1 MNNSSYNNST
11 SRSGASSYRSSDYR
25 TSGQREESLLQET
38 DRELHDVIRSA
49 TDRDRGGAAGAGDQ
63 SLFLRGKPVRRG
75 TGTDCRRFDRRRQK
89 RLYSKGLRAYCCD
102 NHPLRSLVA
111 FYGQFRIFRIKKI
124 IQGFGAAP
132 AGYCVL

>member
-49 TDRDRGGAAGAGDQ
+49 TDRDSDSITISK
-63 SLFLRGKPVRRG
+63 SLLI
-75 TGTDCRRFDRRRQK
+75 
-89 RLYSKGLRAYCCD
+89 KG
-102 NHPLRSLVA
+102 
-111 FYGQFRIFRIKKI
+111 
-124 IQGFGAAP
+124 
-132 AGYCVL
+132 VLLALGINLFF